1 MHDLRLDPG
10 LKKNHHRRHS
20 WDSENNL
27 NMDLISDHITE
38 LLLISVGNCLS
49 ELVIKT
55 SKFKI

>member
-1 MHDLRLDPG
+1 MHELRLDPG

-38 LLLISVGNCLS
+38 LLLLSVGNCLS
-49 ELVIKT
+49 ELVIET
-55 SKFKI
+55 SKF